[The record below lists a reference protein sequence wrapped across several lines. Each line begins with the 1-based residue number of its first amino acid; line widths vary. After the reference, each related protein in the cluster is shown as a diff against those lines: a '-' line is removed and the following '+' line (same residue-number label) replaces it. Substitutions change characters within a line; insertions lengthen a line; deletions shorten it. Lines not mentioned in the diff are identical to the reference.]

1 MNTDK
6 YLEGI
11 LKQFEYYKSL
21 ADKAVAQIADECLF
35 SQINENSNS
44 IAIIMKHMSG
54 NMHSRWTDFLT
65 SDLEKSWI
73 NRDDE
78 FINSFNSKSALLI
91 YWEAGWALLFETI
104 KALKPND
111 LDKIVFI
118 RNQGHTVN
126 EAINRQLAH
135 YAYHVGQI
143 VLLAKIYATEWKT
156 LSIAKGDSKNYNN
169 DKFQKEQEIVHFT
182 EEYLENNVKKK
193 L

>member
-65 SDLEKSWI
+65 SDGEKSWR